1 MRFGY
6 DTAFLL
12 PEAVSATSRGSH
24 NPAHATPDS
33 FHTRTVWPHPLSLAT
48 THGISLPAGTEMFHF
63 PAFPPHTLYI
73 QVRVTGH
80 DPSRV
85 PPFGHP
91 RITAR
96 LPAPRGFS
104 QATTSFFGS
113 WCQGI
118 HPVPLQTSTTLRRY
132 QEPDPRH
139 GRRIRFPETSIGC
152 SRPLYSSQATDGLTR
167 HTAAPTPSHHQP
179 AALAGGRFDRT
190 GDPCPRLPTTWP
202 IASGPNSVLRP
213 RPTRGSRSNPP
224 RSGRRTGDPRQDAG
238 ATVNVPPMSNHP
250 PHVRRRHG
258 P

>member
-1 MRFGY
+1 
-6 DTAFLL
+6 
-12 PEAVSATSRGSH
+12 
-24 NPAHATPDS
+24 
-33 FHTRTVWPHPLSLAT
+33 
-48 THGISLPAGTEMFHF
+48 MFHF

-132 QEPDPRH
+132 QEHQHADRSAH
-139 GRRIRFPETSIGC
+139 RFPETSIGC
-152 SRPLYSSQATDGLTR
+152 SRPLYSSQATDGLTG
-167 HTAAPTPSHHQP
+167 TPAAPTPAPRHAAGRAEGGSTAPVTRVQDPRPRGRLPQDPTVCFDP
-179 AALAGGRFDRT
+179 APHAGPGPTPRLRRTTGGRT
-190 GDPCPRLPTTWP
+190 GGRPH
-202 IASGPNSVLRP
+202 GP
-213 RPTRGSRSNPP
+213 RPQS
-224 RSGRRTGDPRQDAG
+224 
-238 ATVNVPPMSNHP
+238 MFHP
-250 PHVRRRHG
+250 
-258 P
+258 